1 EARTKAS
8 ELAVQGKAKASEA
21 LVGLSRV
28 VSDNAATIDDNLGA
42 KYGDYA
48 RSASRKLEETATQLD
63 QKSVEQLGEDA
74 REFVR
79 TPPGPP
85 LPAVS
90 PPQDERLAPP
100 GDGPGLPTESE
111 EPLLDSGHGERSL
124 IEDVE
129 ALIEDGRTY
138 LEAEIAYQKTRAAFV
153 ADRAKAA
160 LIF

>member
-1 EARTKAS
+1 M
-8 ELAVQGKAKASEA
+8 
-21 LVGLSRV
+21 
-28 VSDNAATIDDNLGA
+28 
-42 KYGDYA
+42 
-48 RSASRKLEETATQLD
+48 
-63 QKSVEQLGEDA
+63 
-74 REFVR
+74 
-79 TPPGPP
+79 
-85 LPAVS
+85 S

-160 LIF
+160 LIFGAVAVLLGFLALIGLTVGLIIALIPVLTAWGASALVVALLLIAAALAASAAGKRWNRLMTAIDDKPEPPQ